1 MPTNAAAWIPA
12 RNAALEV
19 RPAPLPEPGPG
30 QIVVRNHAIAV
41 NPLEWIIQ
49 VAGRV
54 AYTWLKYPFV
64 LGADAAGEVVA
75 VGPEVTRFRV
85 GDRVLGLAVGT
96 DKDANSSAQGTFQHY
111 TLFEERLTS
120 PIPESLSYVDA
131 SVLPLGLSTAASAL
145 FQSSHLALNH
155 PSDHP
160 APTGETLL
168 VWGGSTSV
176 GSNAVQ
182 LGVAAGYDVITTAS
196 PRNADRLKQL
206 GASEVFDYR
215 SPTAEAE
222 IIRALSERTLAGAL
236 AVGSGSAA
244 ACVRI
249 AAAARGNRFVSMAT
263 PPVTFENGF
272 SLTRTLP
279 GMVGGMA
286 RLQLSARRR
295 GVKIRF
301 VIGSDLK
308 KNEVADVIFR
318 DFLPTA
324 LAEGRYL
331 PAPQASVVGTSLAD
345 LQPALD
351 LQRKGVSAAKLVV
364 TL

>member
-1 MPTNAAAWIPA
+1 MPSNRAAWIPA
-12 RNAALEV
+12 RNAPLEV
-19 RPAPLPEPGPG
+19 GPAPVTAPAAD
-30 QIVVRNHAIAV
+30 QILIRNHAVAV

-64 LGADAAGEVVA
+64 LGADVAGEVVE
-75 VGPEVTRFRV
+75 VGSAVTRFRA

-96 DKDANSSAQGTFQHY
+96 DKDTNSSAEGAFQHY
-111 TLFEERLTS
+111 TLVRESLAS
-120 PIPESLSYVDA
+120 PIPDSLSYVDA

-145 FQSSHLALNH
+145 FQTDHLALNH
-155 PSDHP
+155 PDANP
-160 APTGETLL
+160 VPTGETLL

-182 LGVAAGYDVITTAS
+182 LAVAAGYDVITTAS
-196 PRNADRLKQL
+196 PHNADRMKEL
-206 GASEVFDYR
+206 GAGEVFDYR
-215 SPTAEAE
+215 SPTVEAD
-222 IIRALSERTLAGAL
+222 IIKTLGGRTFAGAL
-236 AVGSGSAA
+236 AVGPGSAA

-249 AAAARGNRFVSMAT
+249 AAVAHGNRFVSMAT
-263 PPVTFENGF
+263 APVTFENGF
-272 SLTRTLP
+272 SLPRTIR

-286 RLQLSARRR
+286 RLHLAARRR

-308 KNEVADVIFR
+308 KNEVADAVFR
-318 DFLPTA
+318 DFLPGA
-324 LAEGRYL
+324 LAAGRYL
-331 PAPQASVVGTSLAD
+331 PAPTASVVGSSLAD
-345 LQPALD
+345 LQHALD
-351 LQRKGVSAAKLVV
+351 LQRKGVSATKMVI